1 MTNPTDGH
9 TPVHAA
15 THQHGLEAPTMTVP
29 SDGPTRL
36 ERDVQRLCDNIALVI
51 QGKPE
56 VIRNA
61 VICLLAE
68 GHLLLEDVPGTGK
81 TSLAR
86 ALAASLDIAWHRV
99 QFTPDLLPS
108 DVTGVSIYN
117 QGNGEFEFKPGPVF
131 ANIVLADE
139 INRASPKTQSA
150 LLEVMEEATL
160 SHDGVVH
167 RLPQPF
173 LVVATQNPIDMEGT
187 YILPEAQLD
196 RFLMKLNVGYPS
208 PEAEVD
214 VLRTQ
219 KGGAS
224 ILQLRP
230 VLSAADVLNMI
241 NAVHQVEVA
250 PALES
255 YIVAISTAT
264 RAMSELRL
272 GVSPRGSLALL
283 RAARACAAVNGRTYV
298 LPEDVKQMAPV
309 VLAHRV
315 ILQPEAELQGRTGL
329 ELIARAVQS
338 VSVPRTEPGHP
349 QI

>member
-1 MTNPTDGH
+1 MTLPNAGT
-9 TPVHAA
+9 
-15 THQHGLEAPTMTVP
+15 
-29 SDGPTRL
+29 TRL
-36 ERDVQRLCDNIALVI
+36 AYDVERLCDNIGLVI

-86 ALAASLDIAWHRV
+86 ALASSLSVPWNRI

-108 DVTGVSIYN
+108 DVTGVSVYN
-117 QGNGEFEFKPGPVF
+117 QANGSFEFKPGPVF
-131 ANIVLADE
+131 ANVILADE

-150 LLEVMEEATL
+150 LLEVMEEGTL
-160 SHDGVVH
+160 SYDGAVH
-167 RLPQPF
+167 HLPRPF
-173 LVVATQNPIDMEGT
+173 MVIATQNPIDMEGT

-196 RFLMKLNVGYPS
+196 RFLMKLTVGYPT
-208 PEAEVD
+208 PEAEAE

-219 KGGAS
+219 KGGATVEH
-224 ILQLRP
+224 LQP
-230 VLSAADVLNMI
+230 VLTAADLMNMI
-241 NAVHQVEVA
+241 SAVRQVEVS
-250 PALES
+250 PALER
-255 YIVAISTAT
+255 YIVAIATAT

-283 RAARACAAVNGRTYV
+283 RAARAAAAVAGRGYV
-298 LPEDVKQMAPV
+298 IPDDVKDLAPLA
-309 VLAHRV
+309 LAHRV

-338 VSVPRTEPGHP
+338 VAVPRTAE
-349 QI
+349 I